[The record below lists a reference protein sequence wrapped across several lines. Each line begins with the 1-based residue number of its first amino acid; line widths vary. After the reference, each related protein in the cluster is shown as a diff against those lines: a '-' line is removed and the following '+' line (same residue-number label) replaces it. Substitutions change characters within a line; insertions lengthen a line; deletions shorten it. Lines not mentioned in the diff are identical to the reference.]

1 MKIVVCLRPGLLEM
15 DSRHCNDPALAL
27 ALSLA
32 ATHEII
38 ALLPDNAG
46 HVDSLQRALAAGAT
60 RAVRL
65 IDDQMS
71 TTDFHGLGQ
80 LLAGAVRALAGDV
93 VLLGSPF
100 DDEGVG
106 AMSAALAKHLG
117 VVHVAR
123 VEAMALGPGPGAVE
137 VTVRGGGRK
146 RRLAVTVPAVLSV
159 VAPPAADVVLPA
171 AAASRAKSMPA
182 IETLSLSDPE
192 ATVVR
197 RRNEHLGRPEIPNR
211 STQIVASAGELVDLL
226 AKPLS

>member
-1 MKIVVCLRPGLLEM
+1 VKIVVCLRPGLLEV
-15 DSRHCNDPALAL
+15 DSRRCNDPPLAL

-38 ALLPDNAG
+38 ALLPDTAG
-46 HVDSLQRALAAGAT
+46 HTESLERALAAGAA

-80 LLAGAVRALAGDV
+80 LLASAVRALDGDL

-117 VVHVAR
+117 VMHMAR
-123 VEAMALGPGPGAVE
+123 VEDVAVGPTPNAVA

-146 RRLAVTVPAVLSV
+146 RHLAVSAPAVLSV
-159 VAPPAADVVLPA
+159 VAPPAADLVWPPTATGAPELP
-171 AAASRAKSMPA
+171 P

-197 RRNEHLGRPEIPNR
+197 RRTDHLGRPEIATRN
-211 STQIVASAGELVDLL
+211 TQIADTAAEMIDILTRPPHV
-226 AKPLS
+226 

>member
-1 MKIVVCLRPGLLEM
+1 MKIIVCLRSGLLEV
-15 DSRHCNDPALAL
+15 DNRRCNDPPLAL
-27 ALSLA
+27 ALPLNG
-32 ATHEII
+32 THEVI
-38 ALLPDNAG
+38 ALLPDTAG
-46 HVDSLQRALAAGAT
+46 HVDSLHRALAAGAT

-71 TTDFHGLGQ
+71 TTDYHGLGQ
-80 LLAGAVRALAGDV
+80 LLASAVRALDGDL

-100 DDEGVG
+100 DDEGLG

-123 VEAMALGPGPGAVE
+123 VEAMADGAADASVE

-146 RRLAVTVPAVLSV
+146 RRLRVAAPAVLSA
-159 VAPPAADVVLPA
+159 VAPPTTDVTLPTR
-171 AAASRAKSMPA
+171 ASDAPPPPP

-197 RRNEHLGRPEIPNR
+197 RRTEHLGRPEI
-211 STQIVASAGELVDLL
+211 ASRQTHIADSAAELVDILTKRP
-226 AKPLS
+226 A